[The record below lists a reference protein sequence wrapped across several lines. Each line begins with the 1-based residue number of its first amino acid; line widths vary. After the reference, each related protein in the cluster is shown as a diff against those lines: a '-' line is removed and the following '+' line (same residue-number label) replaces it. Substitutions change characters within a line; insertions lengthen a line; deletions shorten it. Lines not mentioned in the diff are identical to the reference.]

1 MRVDIERECMRGVD
15 DLVPRGTERGSM
27 WWGQQ
32 EKVCQFVGSSFRGV
46 IGVVQIGEKNQVL
59 L

>member
-1 MRVDIERECMRGVD
+1 MRVDIEREYMRGVD

-27 WWGQQ
+27 WGQQ
-32 EKVCQFVGSSFRGV
+32 EKVCQFVGGFLRGV
-46 IGVVQIGEKNQVL
+46 IGVVQIGEKKQVL